1 VRRKVV
7 TTRTAGDPEET
18 RVSVDGT
25 RRAEILE
32 TAARLFAT
40 GGVRTSLQEIA
51 DACGILPGSLY
62 HHFESKEAIIIELI
76 ERYQAD
82 LDHIAQT
89 ALDDLKRSDPRA
101 APDRVLALATAI
113 AACGVRNRAAL
124 LLTFYEPPTVASDEL
139 VDLARRTPAAV
150 ERAML
155 DTLRLAQSNGYLR
168 SRIDAPLFADRLV
181 QAMLHIGI
189 GVSHETPGAEQ
200 VPAFRCSILL
210 NGVAARPPADS
221 VLNRSEA
228 LQAADAVIQSWN
240 RHDRDAEGEKAA
252 HIRSVARAEFARR
265 GYEATTIRD
274 VAAAAGLSTAAVYRL
289 VRSKGELLMSI
300 MRSYSDSVTEGW
312 DAVMGSDATVV
323 EKLDALMWFN
333 INVLDRFSEE
343 YKISIAALPRVP
355 LTSSNLGLS
364 LPAQLRKIRTL
375 LAEGV
380 RAGELHMDKSSAEM
394 RARSVFALLWMPENI
409 VRQDTRGALALARD
423 TVLRGAAERPG
434 KQTGGKS

>member
-1 VRRKVV
+1 
-7 TTRTAGDPEET
+7 
-18 RVSVDGT
+18 VSVDGT

-82 LDHIAQT
+82 LDHVAET
-89 ALDDLKRSDPRA
+89 ALDDLKRTDARA
-101 APDRVLALATAI
+101 AQDRVLALATAV
-113 AACGVRNRAAL
+113 AACAVRNRAAL
-124 LLTFYEPPTVASDEL
+124 LLTFYDPPTVASDEL
-139 VDLARRTPAAV
+139 VHLARRSPAAV

-155 DTLRLAQSNGYLR
+155 DTLRLAQSSGYLR
-168 SRIDAPLFADRLV
+168 SRIDASLLADRLV

-210 NGVAARPPADS
+210 NGVAGRPPADS
-221 VLNRSEA
+221 ALNRSEA
-228 LQAADAVIQSWN
+228 LQAADRVIRSW
-240 RHDRDAEGEKAA
+240 DERDGGAEGEKAA
-252 HIRSVARAEFARR
+252 LIRSVARAEFARR

-289 VRSKGELLMSI
+289 VRSKDELLMSI

-312 DAVMGSDATVV
+312 DAVTTSKATAV

-343 YKISIAALPRVP
+343 YKIQIASLPRQP
-355 LTSSNLGLS
+355 PTSTNLGMS
-364 LPAQLRKIRTL
+364 FPAQLRKVRTVL
-375 LAEGV
+375 NEGA
-380 RAGELHMDKSSAEM
+380 RAGELRMEKSSADM

-409 VRQDTRGALALARD
+409 VRQGTRGALALARD
-423 TVLRGAAERPG
+423 TVLRGAAEHAKR
-434 KQTGGKS
+434 